1 MSELEQKLGAIL
13 NNPQMMQ
20 QIMALAG
27 SMNASEQSAPEPQ
40 APPKQASGEA
50 SSPLPMLNLDPAQL
64 KTLAGLAN
72 TGVDRNQKA
81 LLQALG
87 PYVSKH
93 RVEKLERAMRAS
105 KMAAFAT
112 DLMQSG
118 ALQGLVGR

>member
-40 APPKQASGEA
+40 AAPKQTSGD
-50 SSPLPMLNLDPAQL
+50 SSTPMLNLDPAQL

-87 PYVSKH
+87 PYVSRH
-93 RVEKLERAMRAS
+93 RVEKLEKAMRAS
-105 KMAAFAT
+105 KMAVFAT